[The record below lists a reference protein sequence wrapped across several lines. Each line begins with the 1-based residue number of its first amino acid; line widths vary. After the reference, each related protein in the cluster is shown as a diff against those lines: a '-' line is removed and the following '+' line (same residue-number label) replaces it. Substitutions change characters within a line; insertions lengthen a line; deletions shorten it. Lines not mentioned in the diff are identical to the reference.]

1 MNRVNLFIMKLKMF
15 ITSYF
20 PLYIILLV
28 LQIQQ
33 YPLVLNLNDI
43 FIPATAFAVM
53 LILLVS
59 ISIMSTVDLF
69 RTRGNEQYKY
79 ESLERSGDAVISYV
93 MTYIV
98 PLLSETFL
106 SYRGFVINAT
116 LFILIGA
123 MYIKLDLIYF
133 NPMWIILGYTVYLT
147 SSGDWIISNI
157 PYGILKQNMGNSL
170 KSSYLVK
177 GGYLIQ
183 KNDNLEC
190 F

>member
-28 LQIQQ
+28 LQIKQ
-33 YPLVLNLNDI
+33 YPLVLDLKDI
-43 FIPATAFAVM
+43 FIPATVFALM
-53 LILLVS
+53 LLVFVF

-69 RTRGNEQYKY
+69 RTKGNEQYTY
-79 ESLERSGDAVISYV
+79 ESLDRSGDAVISYM

-106 SYRGFVINAT
+106 TYRGFVINAT
-116 LFILIGA
+116 LFVLIGV

-147 SSGDWIISNI
+147 NNGDWIISNI
-157 PYGILKQNMGNSL
+157 PYGILKQNIGNSL

-183 KNDNLEC
+183 RKDNLEC
-190 F
+190 L

>member
-20 PLYIILLV
+20 PLYIMLLV
-28 LQIQQ
+28 LQVNQ
-33 YPLVLNLNDI
+33 YPLVFDLNDI
-43 FIPATAFAVM
+43 FIPATVFAVVL
-53 LILLVS
+53 LIFVI

-69 RTRGNEQYKY
+69 RTKGNEQYKY
-79 ESLERSGDAVISYV
+79 ESIDRSGDAVISYM

-106 SYRGFVINAT
+106 TYRGFVINAT
-116 LFILIGA
+116 LFVLIGV

-147 SSGDWIISNI
+147 NSGDWIISNI
-157 PYGILKQNMGNSL
+157 PYGILKQNIGSSL
-170 KSSYLVK
+170 KSSYLVR

-183 KNDNLEC
+183 RKDNLEC
-190 F
+190 L